1 MSEVQQQAF
10 HVMTRQVPQN
20 LRDLFRMFRA
30 VMRYAEQRQRR
41 QVSSQLDNEKFKA
54 LREKLGLK
62 TSPELEIQFLREN
75 DIQRRAIIE
84 SLSRQLEVKRQSYG
98 EKDMNFMMRDGKMLA
113 EAQLL
118 KKSVNLEQVKQ
129 VLSEYKMQFH
139 IKALKNGDKEL
150 HFFAK
155 DANVCAK
162 ALEKAME
169 EISKNPEKATQSS
182 FESEV
187 KAAKQKEAEEIK
199 VKQAEKQKVQE
210 VSQTVDG
217 LSKSSID
224 SKAVTEAVTIEN
236 PFEGGLDIG
245 E

>member
-1 MSEVQQQAF
+1 MSEAQQQAF

-84 SLSRQLEVKRQSYG
+84 SLSRQLDVKLQSYG

-217 LSKSSID
+217 LSKSPID